1 MTFLKKFSF
10 TALALAFSF
19 SAYASP
25 AQVQSNL
32 KQKHPDLP
40 FQTVNSTPMPSIYE
54 VQLDDGSLVYTDIQ
68 ADYFLLGNLIDFKKQ
83 INLTEQRTQQLNQ
96 VDVKKLPLDQ
106 AIKQVKGTG
115 KHTLYI
121 FTDPDCP
128 YCKMLEKELAKMDNL
143 TIYTFLYPIKDVQA
157 QTKKAEKIWCSS
169 NPADAW
175 QKLML
180 DNVQPTGKAN
190 CSNPINKN
198 LQLGQQLKV
207 FGTPTLFLENGERIP
222 GALKAEQ
229 LQQIL
234 NAQ

>member
-1 MTFLKKFSF
+1 MTLFKKLSLTTLAMTFCFSV
-10 TALALAFSF
+10 
-19 SAYASP
+19 YASP
-25 AQVQSNL
+25 TQVQNNL
-32 KQKHPDLP
+32 KQKHPDLS
-40 FQTVNSTPMPSIYE
+40 FQSVSSTPMPSIYE
-54 VQLDDGSLVYTDIQ
+54 VQLDDGSLVYTDVQ
-68 ADYFLLGNLIDFKKQ
+68 ADYFLLGNLIDYKKQ
-83 INLTEQRTQQLNQ
+83 INLTEQRIQQLNQ
-96 VDVKKLPLDQ
+96 IDIKTLPLDQ
-106 AIKQVKGTG
+106 AIKHVKGTG

-128 YCKMLEKELAKMDNL
+128 YCKILEKELAKMDNL

-157 QTKKAEKIWCSS
+157 QTQKAEKIWCSN

-180 DNVQPTGKAN
+180 NNIQPAGKAN
-190 CSNPINKN
+190 CSNPISKN

-207 FGTPTLFLENGERIP
+207 FGTPTLFLANGQRIP

-234 NAQ
+234 DAQ